1 MIIDELSLELGI
13 DIPFLEA
20 GVTIHQPRL
29 KEIAYVTEHRFWL
42 GCQLL
47 KFDKENLTEQDKN
60 SLSNWSNFNIIMSMI
75 QEKNME
81 SQQAK
86 LNVLSILTLLFPNYT
101 INLGI
106 KAIQLQHSQTKEIA
120 VINNNNFEKFKDII
134 NEMFCLKGGDDKQ
147 YNPAGDL
154 AKKLADKF
162 KKARAKRAQLAS
174 GGRDNENISI
184 LGRYVSILT
193 VGQKK
198 DMNSFQDYTV
208 YQLMD
213 EFSRFNLKLQY
224 DAWVKY
230 KIAGAQDLQTPEDW
244 LKDMH
249 DKVKDNSSQGW
260 SEFIS
265 Y

>member
-13 DIPFLEA
+13 DLPFIEA

-29 KEIAYVTEHRFWL
+29 REIAYVTEHRFWL

-75 QEKNME
+75 QENNLE

-86 LNVLSILTLLFPNYT
+86 LNILSILTLLFPNYSF
-101 INLGI
+101 NLGT
-106 KAIQLQHSQTKEIA
+106 KAIQLQHSQTKEVA
-120 VINNNNFEKFKDII
+120 EINNNNFQIFKNVV
-134 NEMFCLKGGDDKQ
+134 NEMFCLKGGEDKQ
-147 YNPAGDL
+147 YNPAGEL

-162 KKARAKRAQLAS
+162 KKARAKKAQLAS
-174 GGRDNENISI
+174 GGRDQKISI
-184 LGRYVSILT
+184 LSRYVSILT

-249 DKVKDNSSQGW
+249 DKSNSN
-260 SEFIS
+260 SEDAWRDFIV
-265 Y
+265 

>member
-1 MIIDELSLELGI
+1 MIDELSLELGI
-13 DIPFLEA
+13 DLPFLEA
-20 GVTIHQPRL
+20 GITIHQPRL
-29 KEIAYVTEHRFWL
+29 KEIAYVTENRFWL
-42 GCQLL
+42 GCELL

-75 QEKNME
+75 QEKNIE

-101 INLGI
+101 INLGT
-106 KAIQLQHSQTKEIA
+106 KAIQLQYSQTQEKTE
-120 VINNNNFEKFKDII
+120 INNNNFQIFKNIV
-134 NEMFCLKGGDDKQ
+134 NEMFCLRGGDDKQ

-154 AKKLADKF
+154 AKKIADKF
-162 KKARAKRAQLAS
+162 KKARAKKMQLAS
-174 GGRDNENISI
+174 DGRDQKISI
-184 LGRYVSILT
+184 LSRYISILT

-224 DAWVKY
+224 DAWFKY

-249 DKVKDNSSQGW
+249 DKVKDNSNQGW
-260 SEFIS
+260 SQFMI
-265 Y
+265 

>member
-1 MIIDELSLELGI
+1 MIMIDELTLELGI

-29 KEIAYVTEHRFWL
+29 KEIAYITEHRFWL

-47 KFDKENLTEQDKN
+47 KFDKENLKEQDKN

-75 QEKNME
+75 QEKNIE

-86 LNVLSILTLLFPNYT
+86 LNVLSILTLLFPDYAF
-101 INLGI
+101 NLGT
-106 KAIQLQHSQTKEIA
+106 KAIQLQHSQTKEISE
-120 VINNNNFEKFKDII
+120 INNNNFQIFKNIVS
-134 NEMFCLKGGDDKQ
+134 EMFCLRGGDDKE

-154 AKKLADKF
+154 AKKIADKF
-162 KKARAKRAQLAS
+162 KQARAKKMQLAS
-174 GGRDNENISI
+174 GGRDQKISI
-184 LGRYVSILT
+184 LSRYVSILT

-198 DMNSFQDYTV
+198 DINSFQDYTV

-230 KIAGAQDLQTPEDW
+230 KIAGAKDLQTPEDW

-249 DKVKDNSSQGW
+249 DKSNNNSEDAW
-260 SEFIS
+260 RDFVV
-265 Y
+265 

>member
-13 DIPFLEA
+13 DLPFIEA

-29 KEIAYVTEHRFWL
+29 REIAYVTEHRFWL

-75 QEKNME
+75 QENNVE

-86 LNVLSILTLLFPNYT
+86 LNILSILTLLFPNYSF
-101 INLGI
+101 NLGT
-106 KAIQLQHSQTKEIA
+106 KAIQLQHSQTKEVA
-120 VINNNNFEKFKDII
+120 EINDNNFQIFKNVV
-134 NEMFCLKGGDDKQ
+134 NEMFCLKGGEDKQ

-162 KKARAKRAQLAS
+162 KKARAKKAQLAS
-174 GGRDNENISI
+174 GGRDQKISI
-184 LGRYVSILT
+184 LSRYVSILT

-230 KIAGAQDLQTPEDW
+230 KIAGAQNLQTPEDW

-249 DKVKDNSSQGW
+249 DKVKDNPNQGW
-260 SEFIS
+260 GEFII

>member
-1 MIIDELSLELGI
+1 MIIDELTLELGI
-13 DIPFLEA
+13 DVPFVEA
-20 GVTIHQPRL
+20 GITIHQPRL
-29 KEIAYVTEHRFWL
+29 KEIAYITEHRFWL

-60 SLSNWSNFNIIMSMI
+60 SLSNWSNFNILMSMI

-86 LNVLSILTLLFPNYT
+86 LNVMSILTLLFPYYT
-101 INLGI
+101 INLGT

-120 VINNNNFEKFKDII
+120 EINNNNFEIFK
-134 NEMFCLKGGDDKQ
+134 NFVSEMFCLNGGDDKQ

-154 AKKLADKF
+154 AKKIADKF

-174 GGRDNENISI
+174 GGRDQKISI
-184 LGRYVSILT
+184 LSRYISILT

-249 DKVKDNSSQGW
+249 DKVKDNSNQGW
-260 SEFIS
+260 SEFMS

>member
-1 MIIDELSLELGI
+1 MIDELSLELGI

-29 KEIAYVTEHRFWL
+29 KEIAYITEHRFWL

-47 KFDKENLTEQDKN
+47 KFDKEKLVEKDKN
-60 SLSNWSNFNIIMSMI
+60 ELLNWSNFNIIMSMI
-75 QEKNME
+75 QEKNVE

-86 LNVLSILTLLFPNYT
+86 LNILSVLTLLFPYYT
-101 INLGI
+101 FNLGT
-106 KAIQLQHSQTKEIA
+106 KTIQLQHSETKENA
-120 VINNNNFEKFKDII
+120 EINDNNFSQFMSVVNQI
-134 NEMFCLKGGDDKQ
+134 FCLKGGDDKQ

-154 AKKLADKF
+154 AKKLAEKF
-162 KKARAKRAQLAS
+162 KQARARKAQLGS
-174 GGRDNENISI
+174 GNREQNISV
-184 LGRYVSILT
+184 LSRYVSILA

-198 DMNSFQDYTV
+198 DINSFQDYTV

-230 KIAGAQDLQTPEDW
+230 KIAGAKDLQTPEDW
-244 LKDMH
+244 LKDLH
-249 DKVKDNSSQGW
+249 NDKNNNSNKEDGW
-260 SEFIS
+260 REYII
-265 Y
+265 

>member
-20 GVTIHQPRL
+20 GITIHQPRL
-29 KEIAYVTEHRFWL
+29 KEIAYITEHRFWL

-60 SLSNWSNFNIIMSMI
+60 SLSNWSNFNILMSMI

-86 LNVLSILTLLFPNYT
+86 LNVLSILTLLFPYYT
-101 INLGI
+101 INLGT

-120 VINNNNFEKFKDII
+120 EINNNNFEIFK
-134 NEMFCLKGGDDKQ
+134 NFVSEMFCLKGGDDKQ

-162 KKARAKRAQLAS
+162 KKARAKKMQLAS
-174 GGRDNENISI
+174 NGRNQKVSI
-184 LGRYVSILT
+184 LSRYISILT

-244 LKDMH
+244 LKDMYN
-249 DKVKDNSSQGW
+249 DKQDSNSNQGW

-265 Y
+265 

>member
-1 MIIDELSLELGI
+1 MIDELSLELGI
-13 DIPFLEA
+13 DLPFLEA

-29 KEIAYVTEHRFWL
+29 KEIAYVTENRFWL

-75 QEKNME
+75 QEKNIE

-101 INLGI
+101 INLGT
-106 KAIQLQHSQTKEIA
+106 KAIQLQHSQTKEKAEIS
-120 VINNNNFEKFKDII
+120 NNNFQIFKNTI

-154 AKKLADKF
+154 AKKIADKF
-162 KKARAKRAQLAS
+162 KKARAKKMQLAS
-174 GGRDNENISI
+174 GGRDQKISI
-184 LGRYVSILT
+184 LSRYISILT

-213 EFSRFNLKLQY
+213 EFNRFELKLRY
-224 DAWVKY
+224 DSWQRFKA
-230 KIAGAQDLQTPEDW
+230 AGCSGMDDPEDW
-244 LKDMH
+244 LKDIH
-249 DKVKDNSSQGW
+249 
-260 SEFIS
+260 E
-265 Y
+265 

>member
-120 VINNNNFEKFKDII
+120 VINNNNFENII
-134 NEMFCLKGGDDKQ
+134 LRVILLKNQLISLKKRVLKGRSWR
-147 YNPAGDL
+147 L
-154 AKKLADKF
+154 AAAIMKIFPSQVDIFLF
-162 KKARAKRAQLAS
+162 LLLVKR
-174 GGRDNENISI
+174 
-184 LGRYVSILT
+184 
-193 VGQKK
+193 
-198 DMNSFQDYTV
+198 
-208 YQLMD
+208 
-213 EFSRFNLKLQY
+213 
-224 DAWVKY
+224 
-230 KIAGAQDLQTPEDW
+230 KI
-244 LKDMH
+244 
-249 DKVKDNSSQGW
+249 
-260 SEFIS
+260 
-265 Y
+265 